1 MYTALNPR
9 IASTVLGAAALIV
22 VPVPFLL
29 IKWGPALRKK
39 SRYAM
44 DPRRPMHEAHTH
56 RPGADDQALEQG
68 KGRSGVTKGETGEK
82 A

>member
-29 IKWGPALRKK
+29 MKWGPALRKK

-44 DPRRPMHEAHTH
+44 DQPRLMPETH
-56 RPGADDQALEQG
+56 SHRTGAGNQAPKDIEQG
-68 KGRSGVTKGETGEK
+68 K
-82 A
+82 

>member
-29 IKWGPALRKK
+29 MKWGPALRKK

-44 DPRRPMHEAHTH
+44 DPRHLMHETHTH
-56 RPGADDQALEQG
+56 RPGANDQALEEGEG
-68 KGRSGVTKGETGEK
+68 KGRSGAITVRAG
-82 A
+82 